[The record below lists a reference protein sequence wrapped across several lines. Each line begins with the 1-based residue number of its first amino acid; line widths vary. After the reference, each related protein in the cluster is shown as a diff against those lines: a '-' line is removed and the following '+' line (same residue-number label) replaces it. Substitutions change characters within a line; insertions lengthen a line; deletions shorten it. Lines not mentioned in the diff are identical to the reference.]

1 MLTPLLKFEVSPI
14 KNHSNLKKETV
25 YPVLALVQGDNIT
38 LAMLNAD
45 DRKPALIDI
54 MDTYIVGVEAF
65 ESNKV
70 ANIKST
76 STSNSMA
83 PCGKEIDCMDA
94 PELIELMISKYMVRA
109 YMNDYSESDKRLCA
123 KILVAQDIQELSWI
137 VDTEQY
143 TVKYPGT
150 YYAIVDDN
158 EVTTVTGNLIRLCL
172 SWWNDVQ
179 DLALVVLNLSKHE
192 HSRIIDWC
200 ERTVK
205 PHINKIVQYVKETNE
220 AEYERKQCLKADYVC
235 RNLCCSKLT

>member
-1 MLTPLLKFEVSPI
+1 MLTPLLKFEVSPV

-54 MDTYIVGVEAF
+54 MDTYIVGIEAF

-76 STSNSMA
+76 GTSSIME

-94 PELIELMISKYMVRA
+94 PELIELMISKYMVKA
-109 YMNDYSESDKRLCA
+109 HMNDYSESDKRLCA

-137 VDTEQY
+137 VIQSNT
-143 TVKYPGT
+143 
-150 YYAIVDDN
+150 
-158 EVTTVTGNLIRLCL
+158 L
-172 SWWNDVQ
+172 
-179 DLALVVLNLSKHE
+179 
-192 HSRIIDWC
+192 
-200 ERTVK
+200 
-205 PHINKIVQYVKETNE
+205 
-220 AEYERKQCLKADYVC
+220 
-235 RNLCCSKLT
+235 